1 MMNLYEILKRRYILF
16 KTNSIKK
23 KLGACG
29 KECSI
34 FSKLSKPQNIFLGD
48 YTLIQPNCTFIIHT
62 GKFIIKKWSSLSCN
76 CTIVTGNHT
85 PTVGI
90 NQRLLGRLHFN
101 DKEKDIIVEE
111 DCWIG
116 ANVTL
121 LSGAH
126 IGRGTV
132 VGACSL
138 VNKKIPPYAVVVGTP
153 ARIIASKFSY
163 EEVLEHEKKLY
174 PKEERLSP
182 EYLKEIFD
190 TFYRGKRSIGI
201 NYISEELRNKLA
213 SIDNLQYEI

>member
-1 MMNLYEILKRRYILF
+1 MNNFSNIKRMGV
-16 KTNSIKK
+16 KSIHYNK
-23 KLGACG
+23 
-29 KECSI
+29 
-34 FSKLSKPQNIFLGD
+34 
-48 YTLIQPNCTFIIHT
+48 
-62 GKFIIKKWSSLSCN
+62 
-76 CTIVTGNHT
+76 
-85 PTVGI
+85 
-90 NQRLLGRLHFN
+90 
-101 DKEKDIIVEE
+101 KDIIIEE
-111 DCWIG
+111 DCWIS